1 MLDDGH
7 TNGLSVGLTFHSNN
21 IEMLDG
27 GGRRVREQ
35 GTREK
40 FDLNFKCRGLES
52 SGFEET
58 MRPVVLGSITP
69 SHLNYLLSSELAGP
83 MLLLMA
89 RMARSRNVN
98 DVANASKNNV
108 SNVSYKVMNL
118 QLRHDSSRNEWFH
131 EG

>member
-1 MLDDGH
+1 
-7 TNGLSVGLTFHSNN
+7 
-21 IEMLDG
+21 
-27 GGRRVREQ
+27 
-35 GTREK
+35 
-40 FDLNFKCRGLES
+40 
-52 SGFEET
+52 
-58 MRPVVLGSITP
+58 
-69 SHLNYLLSSELAGP
+69 